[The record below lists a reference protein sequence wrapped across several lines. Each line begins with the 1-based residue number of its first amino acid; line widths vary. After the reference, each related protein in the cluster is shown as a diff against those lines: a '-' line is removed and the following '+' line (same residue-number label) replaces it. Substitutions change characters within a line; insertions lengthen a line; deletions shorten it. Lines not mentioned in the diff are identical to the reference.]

1 MSFDMPISKI
11 IRSEILQCPP
21 HTPINEAIRSMHQS
35 RCGSILIT
43 ERGEAIGIWT
53 RCDALRIDLKDPGAI
68 KAPIASVMSPAV
80 KTLRSDTTVSV
91 ASHFFLHHRIRH
103 ALVID
108 EAGQPVGMLSQSD
121 VAGIPSLELD
131 VKLKTVGSLIERP
144 ALILPGDLALADAA
158 RKMAM
163 HSRDAIVV
171 ESGKDVGILTELD
184 VIGALDSRQTELPVG
199 QLATYP
205 LISVEADTSLFFA
218 RALCAEKG
226 IRHLGVTD
234 GNGAILGI
242 LSQTEVLA
250 GYERDYL
257 NSLQH
262 ALSDHKQRLAKADQ
276 ELLLARQVFDA
287 TGEGIMITSPDGV
300 IRTVNPAFSRITGYS
315 RDEALGK
322 TPRLLRSGRHSEAFY
337 TDMWNAI
344 RSTGRWE
351 GEIWD
356 RRKSGEDFPKWLSIR
371 ALTDETG
378 AVSSYIGT
386 FSDIT
391 DKKQAQEALRE
402 SEERLRTLIDA
413 TPDYICFKDGDGRW
427 QEVNKSTVDLF
438 GLHDLPYQGRTDQEL
453 AGMVEPTLAGALAQS
468 AEDDARAWASRHM
481 LRTSQTIVSPSGD
494 RTYDIIR
501 TPVFHPDGSRK
512 AIATLGRDLS
522 DLHRAEQERQESE
535 RRMHDIMATLGDG
548 VMVMDPDGKLVYLNP
563 AGEALLGWKTEEV
576 AGRKTHE
583 QFHFKRPD
591 GSLLTAQECPT
602 MQALRAGALHRA
614 KEDYFVRKDGSLLP
628 VSLVATP
635 LLKNGKVDGSVVS
648 FHDISGSLEAERAI
662 REREERYRALFNA
675 SSDAIFVCLLT
686 PEGLTSIVEVNDV
699 ACWRLGYTRE
709 ELLSLTASTVDA
721 TGSLGDFPLI
731 AERLLNKG
739 EAMFVTEHRTKNGK
753 TIPVE
758 ISVRSFEW
766 KDTQYALC
774 IARDITERQAQEEE
788 LRRRAHSD
796 SLTQLP
802 NRSFLLELTKRT
814 LAAAIRNKN
823 QFALL
828 FLDLDGFKQIN
839 DTLGHEVGD
848 LVLKAA
854 GERMVKAVRG
864 CDIVSRLGGDEFV
877 IVLTEI
883 TNAEDATAVAG
894 KVEEAVSQPLRIGDH
909 ALDIRTSVG
918 VAVYPR
924 DGEDIPALMRFAD
937 RAMYDCKA
945 AHRKRRLEKPC

>member
-1 MSFDMPISKI
+1 M
-11 IRSEILQCPP
+11 
-21 HTPINEAIRSMHQS
+21 
-35 RCGSILIT
+35 
-43 ERGEAIGIWT
+43 
-53 RCDALRIDLKDPGAI
+53 
-68 KAPIASVMSPAV
+68 
-80 KTLRSDTTVSV
+80 
-91 ASHFFLHHRIRH
+91 
-103 ALVID
+103 
-108 EAGQPVGMLSQSD
+108 
-121 VAGIPSLELD
+121 
-131 VKLKTVGSLIERP
+131 
-144 ALILPGDLALADAA
+144 
-158 RKMAM
+158 
-163 HSRDAIVV
+163 
-171 ESGKDVGILTELD
+171 
-184 VIGALDSRQTELPVG
+184 
-199 QLATYP
+199 
-205 LISVEADTSLFFA
+205 
-218 RALCAEKG
+218 
-226 IRHLGVTD
+226 
-234 GNGAILGI
+234 
-242 LSQTEVLA
+242 
-250 GYERDYL
+250 
-257 NSLQH
+257 
-262 ALSDHKQRLAKADQ
+262 
-276 ELLLARQVFDA
+276 
-287 TGEGIMITSPDGV
+287 
-300 IRTVNPAFSRITGYS
+300 
-315 RDEALGK
+315 
-322 TPRLLRSGRHSEAFY
+322 
-337 TDMWNAI
+337 
-344 RSTGRWE
+344 
-351 GEIWD
+351 
-356 RRKSGEDFPKWLSIR
+356 
-371 ALTDETG
+371 
-378 AVSSYIGT
+378 
-386 FSDIT
+386 
-391 DKKQAQEALRE
+391 
-402 SEERLRTLIDA
+402 
-413 TPDYICFKDGDGRW
+413 
-427 QEVNKSTVDLF
+427 
-438 GLHDLPYQGRTDQEL
+438 
-453 AGMVEPTLAGALAQS
+453 
-468 AEDDARAWASRHM
+468 
-481 LRTSQTIVSPSGD
+481 
-494 RTYDIIR
+494 
-501 TPVFHPDGSRK
+501 
-512 AIATLGRDLS
+512 ATLGRDLS

-548 VMVMDPDGKLVYLNP
+548 VMVMDADGKLAYLNP
-563 AGEALLGWKTEEV
+563 AGEALLGWRTEEV
-576 AGRKTHE
+576 AGKTAHD
-583 QFHFKRPD
+583 QLHFKRAD
-591 GSLLTAQECPT
+591 GSLLTAEECPT
-602 MQALRAGALHRA
+602 MQALRAGVLHRA

-753 TIPVE
+753 MIPVE

-848 LVLKAA
+848 LVLKGA

-883 TNAEDATAVAG
+883 TNAEDANAVAS
-894 KVEEAVSQPLRIGDH
+894 KVEAAISQPMRIGDH
-909 ALDIRTSVG
+909 VLDIRTSVG

-945 AHRKRRLEKPC
+945 AHRMRRLEKPC